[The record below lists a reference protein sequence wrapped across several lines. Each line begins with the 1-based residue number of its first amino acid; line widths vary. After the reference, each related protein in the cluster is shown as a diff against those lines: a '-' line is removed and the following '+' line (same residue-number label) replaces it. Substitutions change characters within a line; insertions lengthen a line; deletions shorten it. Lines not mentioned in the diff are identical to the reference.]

1 MRCMLLADR
10 LFRLGF
16 QIILLKSS
24 TVGNLMSGGLI
35 IGTIVFSRFLGGFR
49 FSLREYFNVLTWLSK
64 ERYPMWEVKPTSI
77 SSDHSTTLYTIHC
90 REFLW
95 LLWETWPFSYSQRF
109 CKSQWYLCQS
119 WERRIMWGHESGYWH
134 WAATPKGISAST
146 LNTGAGVTCSTTG
159 GVYMFEGARGSGCGK
174 ASLKLCLKSKHLDIE
189 IPLCC
194 TAAPSVKKPPYALV
208 HLCNKPASLVG
219 VRNGKRLSYYHRLST

>member
-64 ERYPMWEVKPTSI
+64 ERYPM
-77 SSDHSTTLYTIHC
+77 
-90 REFLW
+90 
-95 LLWETWPFSYSQRF
+95 
-109 CKSQWYLCQS
+109 
-119 WERRIMWGHESGYWH
+119 
-134 WAATPKGISAST
+134 
-146 LNTGAGVTCSTTG
+146 
-159 GVYMFEGARGSGCGK
+159 
-174 ASLKLCLKSKHLDIE
+174 
-189 IPLCC
+189 
-194 TAAPSVKKPPYALV
+194 
-208 HLCNKPASLVG
+208 
-219 VRNGKRLSYYHRLST
+219 